1 MYILATGEYNAYISG
16 DMGCFK
22 IVINDSYIYN
32 YISR

>member
-1 MYILATGEYNAYISG
+1 MYLQQEKTMLIYQAIWVVL
-16 DMGCFK
+16 K